1 MDKFNKEHIQ
11 HLTSHLLE
19 IRTQDISHKTVEL
32 LAVFILYADILRQ
45 DAYINK
51 QYGSNKELIAI
62 EIEDL
67 SRKSESVKDLL
78 LPLRLYLESNLE
90 CLDDIINNFTMPLND
105 TMPHK
110 SINYCLSLL
119 EEYKSQHTDNLI
131 TPRVILELL
140 NEISSIPEGA
150 KIIDLNAR
158 KGEWADLLME
168 DMFSERLVITGYCF
182 EPFHFVINILKAKL
196 TRVDNR
202 QVCLQDSYD
211 LSDIAQNK
219 YDVIFANPS
228 FGNMPKESYWHPRH
242 KIYSHFLYQALTAC
256 KPGGKIIYIVPESFL
271 NSRGKFDYKLRE
283 ELVIGGGLN
292 TVIRLPNSTFEPYAK
307 VHTAILIIEKCNEKP
322 DINFIDL
329 NKKLNEIGQQE
340 IQDMVK
346 LSQRKSISKNFP
358 NSLTSIRGIAK
369 NDFDLRASSY
379 IKKID
384 SRTLTDPKEHWDIIK
399 TKEKELEDIRF
410 KIENLIELMEQER

>member
-1 MDKFNKEHIQ
+1 MDKFNKDHIQ
-11 HLTSHLLE
+11 KLTSHLLE

-32 LAVFILYADILRQ
+32 LAVFVLYADISRQ
-45 DAYINK
+45 DANINK
-51 QYGSNKELIAI
+51 QYGSNKEIIAI
-62 EIEDL
+62 AIEDL
-67 SRKSESVKDLL
+67 SRKSEPVKDLL
-78 LPLRLYLESNLE
+78 LPLKLYLESNLE
-90 CLDDIINNFTMPLND
+90 RLDDIINNFTMPKND
-105 TMPHK
+105 TMPHE
-110 SINYCLSLL
+110 SVNYCLSLL
-119 EEYKSQHTDNLI
+119 EEYKGQHSNNLI

-168 DMFSERLVITGYCF
+168 DMFSERLVLTDYCF

-202 QVCLQDSYD
+202 QVYLQDNYD
-211 LSDIAQNK
+211 LSDIEQNK

-228 FGNMPKESYWHPRH
+228 FGNMPKESYWYPRQ

-283 ELVIGGGLN
+283 ELISGGDLK

-307 VHTAILIIEKCNEKP
+307 VHTAILIIEKCNEKS
-322 DINFIDL
+322 DVNFIDL

-340 IQDMVK
+340 IQDIVK
-346 LSQRKSISKNFP
+346 LNQGKSTNKSFP
-358 NSLTSIRGIAK
+358 NSITSIREIAK

-384 SRTLTDPKEHWDIIK
+384 NRTLADPKEHRNNIK
-399 TKEKELEDIRF
+399 TKEKELDDIRF
-410 KIENLIELMEQER
+410 KIENLIEFMEQER